1 MLSGIGKTQ
10 SCQRIAAK
18 KPPPAFLQI
27 EPTGSSRDEDLMD
40 ARMLFEPGARLE
52 AVVTGEIIGDRRDLA
67 SRIVGFDGG
76 LQSNVALQ
84 RCARQHK

>member
-1 MLSGIGKTQ
+1 
-10 SCQRIAAK
+10 
-18 KPPPAFLQI
+18 
-27 EPTGSSRDEDLMD
+27 MD